1 MEMYFFNRSAMCV
14 TLRFRNQPVDFHDI
28 SAHLVRNIQRS
39 DNCFYVCKIPVYMVV
54 TMCMIMMMVMAVPML
69 MVVVM
74 AVAVLMLMVVIMAV
88 AVPVLM
94 VVVMAV
100 PVLMRML
107 VGMTGCTD

>member
-1 MEMYFFNRSAMCV
+1 MCV

-74 AVAVLMLMVVIMAV
+74 AVAV
-88 AVPVLM
+88 PVLM